1 MGEIWVWLEQFQGKI
16 PSIAWETLGV
26 ARRLADAL
34 GAQVSAVLMGEGL
47 TAPAEE
53 AIAMGADVVQVVEH
67 PVLADF
73 RFEPYLTA
81 LVQLAQAA
89 SPSAILLGSTAR
101 GRELAGGLAAEL
113 GTASLVDAIEVA
125 VEDGR
130 IVVTRP
136 IYEGKLFARAYVER
150 PPAILTVRGRAFPRP
165 EPDPQRRG
173 EIRRVPVNLDPA
185 AFPTAVL
192 EWVQEAEGEISLNE
206 ARIVVGGGRGVGGPE
221 GFEPLREL
229 ARALGA
235 ALGATRAVV
244 DAGWIPYKYQVGQ
257 TGKTISPDLYIAC
270 GISGAIQHLSGLR
283 GVKVIVAI
291 NKDPEAPIFKVAR
304 YGVVDDLFKIVPAL
318 TAELRRRG
326 LAKG

>member
-1 MGEIWVWLEQFQGKI
+1 MSHIWVWLEQFQGKV
-16 PSIAWETLGV
+16 PSIVWETMGV
-26 ARRLADAL
+26 ARQLADTL
-34 GAQVSAVLMGEGL
+34 GTGVTAVWIGG
-47 TAPAEE
+47 AIADQAEA
-53 AIAMGADVVQVVEH
+53 AIAMGADVVQVIEH
-67 PVLADF
+67 PALADF
-73 RFEPYLTA
+73 RFEPYLAVLTC
-81 LVQLAQAA
+81 LAKESA
-89 SPSAILLGSTAR
+89 PSAILMGSTAR

-113 GTASLVDAIEVA
+113 GTATLVDVMEIAI
-125 VEDGR
+125 EDGR
-130 IVVTRP
+130 IVAIRP
-136 IYEGKLFARAYVER
+136 IYEGKLFARTYVER
-150 PPAILTVRGRAFPRP
+150 SPAILTIRGRAFPRP
-165 EPDPQRRG
+165 DPDPGRKG
-173 EIRRVPVNLDPA
+173 EIRRVSVELDPSV
-185 AFPTAVL
+185 FSTEVL
-192 EWVQEAEGEISLNE
+192 DWIQETEGEISLNE

-221 GFEPLREL
+221 GFETLREL

-270 GISGAIQHLSGLR
+270 GVSGAIQHLSGLR

-291 NKDPEAPIFKVAR
+291 NNDPEAPIFKAAR

>member
-1 MGEIWVWLEQFQGKI
+1 MSGVWIWLEQFQGKI
-16 PSIAWETLGV
+16 PSIAWEAMGV

-34 GAQVSAVLMGEGL
+34 GAGVTAVLLGEGV
-47 TAPAEE
+47 AAAAEE

-67 PVLADF
+67 PALADF
-73 RFEPYLTA
+73 RFEPYLSVLARLARAGQPQA
-81 LVQLAQAA
+81 LLM
-89 SPSAILLGSTAR
+89 GSTAR

-113 GTASLVDAIEVA
+113 GTAALVDAMEVS

-130 IVVTRP
+130 ILAVRP
-136 IYEGKLFARAYVER
+136 IYEGKLFARTYVDR
-150 PPAILTVRGRAFPRP
+150 SPAILTIRGRAFPKP
-165 EPDPQRRG
+165 EPDPGRRG
-173 EIRRVPVNLDPA
+173 EIQRVSVELDSS
-185 AFPTAVL
+185 AFPTEVL
-192 EWVQEAEGEISLNE
+192 EWIREAEGEVDLSE

-221 GFEPLREL
+221 GFAPLREL

-304 YGVVDDLFKIVPAL
+304 YGVVGDLFQIVPAL

-326 LAKG
+326 LAKA

>member
-1 MGEIWVWLEQFQGKI
+1 MSHVWVWLEQFQGKI
-16 PSIAWETLGV
+16 PSIVWETMGV

-34 GAQVSAVLMGEGL
+34 GTGVTAVWIGG
-47 TAPAEE
+47 TIADQAGE
-53 AIAMGADVVQVVEH
+53 AITMGADVVQVIEH
-67 PVLADF
+67 PALADF
-73 RFEPYLTA
+73 RFEPYLTVLSH
-81 LVQLAQAA
+81 LVKEGAPQV
-89 SPSAILLGSTAR
+89 ILIGSTAR

-113 GTASLVDAIEVA
+113 GTAALVDALEVS

-130 IVVTRP
+130 VIAIRP
-136 IYEGKLFARAYVER
+136 IYEGKLFARTYVER
-150 PPAILTVRGRAFPRP
+150 SPAIVTIRGRAFPK
-165 EPDPQRRG
+165 PDPDPGRKG
-173 EIRRVPVNLDPA
+173 EIRRVSIELDPL
-185 AFPTAVL
+185 AFPTEVL
-192 EWVQEAEGEISLNE
+192 EWIQETEGEISLNE

>member
-1 MGEIWVWLEQFQGKI
+1 MSHVWVWLEQFQGKI
-16 PSIAWETLGV
+16 PSIVWETMGV
-26 ARRLADAL
+26 ARRLADVL
-34 GAQVSAVLMGEGL
+34 GTGVTAVWIGG
-47 TAPAEE
+47 AIANQAEE
-53 AIAMGADVVQVVEH
+53 AIAMGADIVQVVEH
-67 PVLADF
+67 PALADF
-73 RFEPYLTA
+73 RFEPYLAVMTH
-81 LVQLAQAA
+81 LAKEGAPQ
-89 SPSAILLGSTAR
+89 AILIGSTAR

-113 GTASLVDAIEVA
+113 GTATLVDALEVS

-130 IVVTRP
+130 VVAIRP
-136 IYEGKLFARAYVER
+136 IYEGKLFARTYVER
-150 PPAILTVRGRAFPRP
+150 SPAIVTIRGRAFPK
-165 EPDPQRRG
+165 PDPDPSRKG
-173 EIRRVPVNLDPA
+173 EIHRVSIELDPRV
-185 AFPTAVL
+185 FPTEVL
-192 EWVQEAEGEISLNE
+192 EWIQETEGEISLNE

>member
-1 MGEIWVWLEQFQGKI
+1 MSGIWVWLEQFQGQV
-16 PSIAWETLGV
+16 PSVSWEALGV
-26 ARRLADAL
+26 ARRLAEAMA
-34 GAQVSAVLMGEGL
+34 GPVTAVLLGHGV
-47 TAPAEE
+47 AARAEE
-53 AIAMGADVVQVVEH
+53 AIAMGADMVRVAEH
-67 PVLADF
+67 PDLADF
-73 RFEPYLTA
+73 RLEPYLA
-81 LVQLAQAA
+81 VLAPMVAEAQPQAV
-89 SPSAILLGSTAR
+89 LLGGTAR
-101 GRELAGGLAAEL
+101 GRELVGGLAAEL
-113 GTASLVDAIEVA
+113 GTAALMDVIEVS

-130 IVVTRP
+130 IMAVRP
-136 IYEGKLFARAYVER
+136 IYEGKLFARVTVER
-150 PPAILTVRGRAFPRP
+150 GPALLAIRGRAFPKP
-165 EPDPQRRG
+165 EPDPSRRG
-173 EIRRVPVNLDPA
+173 EVIAVPVDLEA
-185 AFPTAVL
+185 SGFPTEVL
-192 EWVQEAEGEISLNE
+192 EWIPEAAGEIPLNE

>member
-1 MGEIWVWLEQFQGKI
+1 MSHVWIWLEQFQGKI
-16 PSIAWETLGV
+16 PSIVWETMGV

-34 GAQVSAVLMGEGL
+34 GTGVTAVWIGG
-47 TAPAEE
+47 TIADQAEE

-67 PVLADF
+67 PALADF
-73 RFEPYLTA
+73 RFEPYLAVLTR
-81 LVQLAQAA
+81 LAKEGA
-89 SPSAILLGSTAR
+89 PRAILMGSTAR

-113 GTASLVDAIEVA
+113 GTATLVDALEVS

-130 IVVTRP
+130 VIVVRP

-150 PPAILTVRGRAFPRP
+150 SPAILTIRGRAFPK
-165 EPDPQRRG
+165 PDPDPGRKG
-173 EIRRVPVNLDPA
+173 EIRRVSVELDPSV
-185 AFPTAVL
+185 FSTEVL
-192 EWVQEAEGEISLNE
+192 EWIQEAEGEISLNE

-304 YGVVDDLFKIVPAL
+304 YGVVDDLFRIVPAL

>member
-1 MGEIWVWLEQFQGKI
+1 MSHIWVWMEQFQGKI
-16 PSIAWETLGV
+16 PSIVWETMGV

-34 GAQVSAVLMGEGL
+34 GTGVTAVWIGGAI
-47 TAPAEE
+47 TDQAEE

-67 PVLADF
+67 PALADF
-73 RFEPYLTA
+73 RFEPYLAVLTR
-81 LVQLAQAA
+81 LAKEGAPQ
-89 SPSAILLGSTAR
+89 AILMGSTAR

-113 GTASLVDAIEVA
+113 GTATLVDAIELSI
-125 VEDGR
+125 ENGR
-130 IVVTRP
+130 IIAIRP
-136 IYEGKLFARAYVER
+136 IYEGKLFARTYVER
-150 PPAILTVRGRAFPRP
+150 SPAILTIRGRAFPK
-165 EPDPQRRG
+165 PDPNPARKG
-173 EIRRVPVNLDPA
+173 EIRRVSVDLDPSV
-185 AFPTAVL
+185 FSTEVL
-192 EWVQEAEGEISLNE
+192 EWIQEAEGEISLNE
-206 ARIVVGGGRGVGGPE
+206 ARIVVGGGRGVGSPE